1 MEESAIDR
9 LLWTTSEI
17 SFGANRTRGL
27 DWHSRHTNSGARVR
41 NTPRTHLP
49 IARID
54 AGNSRRQLAASMR
67 ATDSSTGGAPVQAE

>member
-54 AGNSRRQLAASMR
+54 AGA
-67 ATDSSTGGAPVQAE
+67 DSTGRRNAGCLCG